1 MSGTQSALFGGGSRY
16 ITNPKHLP
24 AAETDEATMYLK
36 LTSSTS
42 TNCSAANAAAF
53 FNALALRGAQASV
66 SVANTFVTLANLTG
80 AGFAFNFILPTY
92 AGAHTPTL
100 EVTVDGVLY
109 TLAPSATLAA
119 TRRMVV
125 GPVTSGSPVTSVGT
139 NPINSEV
146 LLVNG
151 GADPGFAVANVGGL
165 FGLAATIIGIPTP
178 EKIMTYGM
186 PCLRFESSLL
196 VRMKTDLLAAA
207 AGDRICGVTFM
218 MDL

>member
-1 MSGTQSALFGGGSRY
+1 MSGTQTTLFGVASRY
-16 ITNPKHLP
+16 ITNPKQLQIG
-24 AAETDEATMYLK
+24 ATDASSVYLK
-36 LTSSTS
+36 TATSTS
-42 TNCSAANAAAF
+42 TNCSATNAPTF
-53 FNALALRGAQASV
+53 FTALAHRGAQTSV
-66 SVANTFVTLANLTG
+66 TVADTFVTVTSQTG

-125 GPVTSGSPVTSVGT
+125 GPVTAGSPVTSVGT

-151 GADPGFAVANVGGL
+151 GSDSGFATANVGDIFDYGTML
-165 FGLAATIIGIPTP
+165 IGIPTP
-178 EKIMTYGM
+178 ERIMTYNM

-207 AGDRICGVTFM
+207 AGDRICGCTFV
-218 MDL
+218 MDR

>member
-1 MSGTQSALFGGGSRY
+1 MSNLTQFGPSRY

-24 AAETDEATMYLK
+24 AAETDAATMYLK

-42 TNCSAANAAAF
+42 TNCSAANASAF
-53 FNALALRGAQASV
+53 FTALALRGAQTSV
-66 SVANTFVTLANLTG
+66 TVADTFVTVANQTG

-109 TLAPSATLAA
+109 TIAPSATLAS

-125 GPVTSGSPVTSVGT
+125 GPVTSGNPVTSVGT

-186 PCLRFESSLL
+186 PCLRFEASLL

-207 AGDRICGVTFM
+207 AGDRICGCTFV
-218 MDL
+218 MDR

>member
-1 MSGTQSALFGGGSRY
+1 MSAADFALMGAGGRFSY
-16 ITNPKHLP
+16 NPKHLP
-24 AAETDEATMYLK
+24 ATEVDEASMYLK
-36 LTSSTS
+36 LTNSTS
-42 TNCSAANAAAF
+42 TNCSAANATSF

-109 TLAPSATLAA
+109 TLTPSATLAS

-125 GPVTSGSPVTSVGT
+125 GPVTSGNPVTSVGT

-151 GADPGFAVANVGGL
+151 GADPGFVLANVGGL
-165 FGLAATIIGIPTP
+165 FGSGTNLVGIPTP
-178 EKIMTYGM
+178 EKIMAYGM

-196 VRMKTDLLAAA
+196 IRMKTDLLAAA
-207 AGDRICGVTFM
+207 AGDRICGATYR

>member
-1 MSGTQSALFGGGSRY
+1 MSNLTQFGPSRY
-16 ITNPKHLP
+16 ITNPKQLQMG
-24 AAETDEATMYLK
+24 AADEASMYLK
-36 LTSSTS
+36 TGVGAA
-42 TNCSAANAAAF
+42 TNCSAANASAF
-53 FNALALRGAQASV
+53 FTALALRGAQTSV
-66 SVANTFVTLANLTG
+66 TVADTFVTVANQTG

-109 TLAPSATLAA
+109 TIAPSATLAS

-125 GPVTSGSPVTSVGT
+125 GPVTSGNPVTSVGT

-165 FGLAATIIGIPTP
+165 FGLAATIIGVPTP
-178 EKIMTYGM
+178 EKIMAYGM

-207 AGDRICGVTFM
+207 AGDRICGATYR